1 MIKNPP
7 ADAED
12 IGDVDSI
19 PGSGKSPG
27 ARHGNPLQ
35 FSCLENPMDRKE
47 PGRLQSIVSQSQTQM
62 KRFST
67 RTTVH
72 QETG

>member
-35 FSCLENPMDRKE
+35 FSCLENPMGRKE